1 MLSVCMWC
9 GVGLCGG
16 GGGDAD
22 QAKKRRGRLGVANI
36 RFICLFGRKTA
47 MLSYGMARGLG
58 FRLL

>member
-1 MLSVCMWC
+1 MWC

-16 GGGDAD
+16 GGGDAN
-22 QAKKRRGRLGVANI
+22 QAKKRRGQLGVANI

-47 MLSYGMARGLG
+47 MLSYGMVRGLG